1 MIRIITFLI
10 VGVVILQS
18 CGKKDEVVPNVRFKV
33 YIDLTQ
39 PQYSG
44 NVFSVNTLVNDPIS
58 GVTMQAGISGI
69 IVYNVGANR
78 YNVFER
84 YCPHDKDNKCKVS
97 LAQDDSE
104 RSVCN
109 CCKTEYLNMTGEVIE
124 GASKYGLKQYRAS
137 REGNYLI
144 ISN

>member
-1 MIRIITFLI
+1 MIRIITFLV

-18 CGKKDEVVPNVRFKV
+18 CGKKDEVVPNIRFEV

-39 PQYSG
+39 PKYSG
-44 NVFSVNTLVNDPIS
+44 SVFSLNTLVDDPNI
-58 GVTMQAGISGI
+58 GLMQAGISGI

-78 YNVFER
+78 YNAFER

-109 CCKTEYLNMTGEVIE
+109 CCKTEFLNMTGEVIE
-124 GASKYGLKQYRAS
+124 GASQYGLKQYRTS
-137 REGNYLI
+137 VSGIYLVI
-144 ISN
+144 KN